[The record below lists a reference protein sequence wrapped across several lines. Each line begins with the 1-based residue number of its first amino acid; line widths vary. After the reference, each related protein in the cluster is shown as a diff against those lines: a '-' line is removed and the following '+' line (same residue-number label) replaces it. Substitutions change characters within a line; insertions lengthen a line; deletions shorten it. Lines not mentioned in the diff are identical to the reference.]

1 MNKTKKI
8 LFSISLII
16 VMILGICITSNA
28 YDSVNNVSYV
38 GQQIYMTRNEYL
50 NSDNIFCLE
59 HGQLSSL
66 GGIYNVISNVRI
78 EGTKSTDHTG
88 KTIDNKYN
96 ARFAY
101 ILSKS
106 NGLYG
111 SNKIYGPVANAIW
124 NFAYKWMENVGKYHV
139 GLYSRFCRK

>member
-28 YDSVNNVSYV
+28 YDSVNDITHV
-38 GQQIYMTRNEYL
+38 GQEIRMKRYEYL

-59 HGQLSSL
+59 HGQVSALD
-66 GGIYNVISNVRI
+66 GIYKVISNVRI

-106 NGLYG
+106 NG
-111 SNKIYGPVANAIW
+111 SNKTTGPVQNAIW
-124 NFAYKWMENVGKYHV
+124 NFAYKWMENVGKYHA

>member
-28 YDSVNNVSYV
+28 YDSVNNITHV
-38 GQQIYMTRNEYL
+38 GQEIRMKRYEYL

-59 HGQLSSL
+59 HGQVSALD
-66 GGIYNVISNVRI
+66 GIYKVISNVRI
-78 EGTKSTDHTG
+78 EGTKSTDHKG
-88 KTIDNKYN
+88 KIIDSKDN

-106 NGLYG
+106 NG
-111 SNKIYGPVANAIW
+111 SNKTTGPVQNAIW
-124 NFAYKWMENVGKYHV
+124 NFAYEWMENVGKYHA

>member
-28 YDSVNNVSYV
+28 YSSVNNISYV

-50 NSDNIFCLE
+50 SSNNIYCVE
-59 HGQLSSL
+59 HGQVSALN
-66 GGIYNVISNVRI
+66 GIYKVVSNVRI

-101 ILSKS
+101 ILSQD
-106 NGLYG
+106 NGDDKA
-111 SNKIYGPVANAIW
+111 SGPVANGIW
-124 NFAYKWMENVGKYHV
+124 NFAYKWMENVGKYHA

>member
-8 LFSISLII
+8 LFSIILII

-28 YDSVNNVSYV
+28 YDSVNDITHV

-50 NSDNIFCLE
+50 SSNNIYCVE
-59 HGQLSSL
+59 HGQVSALN
-66 GGIYNVISNVRI
+66 GIYKVVSNVRI

-106 NGLYG
+106 NG
-111 SNKIYGPVANAIW
+111 SNKTTGPVQNAIW
-124 NFAYKWMENVGKYHV
+124 NFAYEWMENVGKYHA